1 MRLAAEDFKRLRGTF
16 AACGG
21 LLLITAVLLQFSWSR
36 ARDYDKEAERSR
48 LAQAEMSRQL
58 AGLRGEA
65 ARLAGHRDAYDAL
78 VALGGVGAFQKTR
91 EIDRFE
97 STVRGLAA
105 SGRPAVSRYALRA
118 RAPVP
123 GGAPPGLDRLGVSMQ
138 QLVFEAE
145 LPHEES
151 FLRVWRGIATG
162 LGGLSSIEACE
173 LKLGEAGGR
182 QDGVDGEGGQKVRK
196 GWPPLKASCTVAW
209 YAFEPKDAG
218 TVPGGAPVGSV
229 MPAMQAIG
237 ERSGS

>member
-1 MRLAAEDFKRLRGTF
+1 MLLAAEDFKRLRGTLT
-16 AACGG
+16 ACGC
-21 LLLITAVLLQFSWSR
+21 LLVITAVLLHFSWNR
-36 ARDYDKEAERSR
+36 ARGYEAEGERVR
-48 LAQAEMSRQL
+48 LAQAELSRQL

-65 ARLAGHRDAYDAL
+65 AKLAAHRDAYDAL
-78 VALGGVGAFQKTR
+78 VARGGIGEFEKTR

-105 SGRPAVSRYALRA
+105 SGRSAVARYALRA

-151 FLRVWRGIATG
+151 FLRVWRGVATG
-162 LGGLSSIEACE
+162 LGGLSSIEGCE

-182 QDGVDGEGGQKVRK
+182 QDGVDGEGGQNVRK

-209 YAFEPKDAG
+209 YAFEPKDASA
-218 TVPGGAPVGSV
+218 VPGGAALPSMG
-229 MPAMQAIG
+229 A
-237 ERSGS
+237 RSGS

>member
-1 MRLAAEDFKRLRGTF
+1 MLLAVEDFKRLRGTL
-16 AACGG
+16 AVCGC
-21 LLLITAVLLQFSWSR
+21 LLLITAALLQHSWNRAS
-36 ARDYDKEAERSR
+36 ARDAELERAR

-78 VALGGVGAFQKTR
+78 VARGGVGAFQKTR

-97 STVRGLAA
+97 STVRGLSAP
-105 SGRPAVSRYALRA
+105 GRSAVSRYALRA

-123 GGAPPGLDRLGVSMQ
+123 GGAPAGLDRLTVTME
-138 QLVFEAE
+138 QLVFETE

-173 LKLGEAGGR
+173 LKLGEAGGQ
-182 QDGVDGEGGQKVRK
+182 QDGVDGEGGKKVRK

-209 YAFEPKDAG
+209 YAFEPKDASAAPGVAAPG
-218 TVPGGAPVGSV
+218 TM
-229 MPAMQAIG
+229 MPAMG
-237 ERSGS
+237 GSSGS